1 LFLLQQGE
9 VHMRTIIPLM
19 LALLLA
25 LLGGS
30 AALAQSDA
38 GADTTPAAFLSMN
51 LRAGFPLD
59 PFVVSVNGGGEVDA
73 ATLDEACVGYITE
86 APTFAVNWEGEVE
99 TFDIFYYSDFDPT
112 LVVQLPDGSYL
123 CSDDASDNLLDPE
136 LAIEAPAEGEYKLWV
151 GSYDAGQT
159 IPGFLV
165 ITTDPSVN
173 VNTFSL
179 ATLVK
184 RSPIA
189 DEVQP
194 AEEIGADAVQSTLTG
209 EGESDAVAASRAA
222 GSEIVPDVE
231 LAGGDTPITTTLVA
245 NGETPVFTILSEDD
259 NGTVCSGLV
268 SGAAPE
274 FVFRYNGSDADLRL
288 FFEGS
293 ADASLIVVGEEVVL
307 CSDDSAEGE
316 NANPVIDLSN
326 PAGLYGVWV
335 GRFDPTAP
343 VTGTL
348 TIVEE
353 INVTPVQLEPMETE
367 PAADATATP

>member
-1 LFLLQQGE
+1 
-9 VHMRTIIPLM
+9 MRTIIPLM

-38 GADTTPAAFLSMN
+38 AADTAPAAFLTMN
-51 LRAGFPLD
+51 LKAGFPLD
-59 PFVVSVNGGGEVDA
+59 PFVASLNGGGEVDA
-73 ATLDEACVGYITE
+73 STLDESCVGFITE
-86 APTFAVNWEGEVE
+86 APSFTVNWEGAVE
-99 TFDIFYYSDFDPT
+99 AFDIFYHSDFDPT
-112 LVVQLPDGSYL
+112 LVLQLPDGSYL
-123 CSDDASDNLLDPE
+123 CNDDASDNLLDPE
-136 LAIEAPAEGEYKLWV
+136 LTVEAPAEGQYNLWV
-151 GSYDAGQT
+151 GSYDEGQL
-159 IPGFLV
+159 IPGLLV
-165 ITTDPSVN
+165 ITANRTVSVN
-173 VNTFSL
+173 DFDPG
-179 ATLVK
+179 ALVK

-209 EGESDAVAASRAA
+209 EGTSDAVAAARTA
-222 GSEIVPDVE
+222 GSEVVPDVE
-231 LAGGDTPITTTLVA
+231 LAGGETPITTTLVA

-274 FVFRYNGSDADLRL
+274 FVFRYSGDSEDLRL

-293 ADASLIVVGEEVVL
+293 ADASLIVVGEEVVR

-316 NANPVIDLSN
+316 NANPVIDL
-326 PAGLYGVWV
+326 PAPGGLYGVWV

-353 INVTPVQLEPMETE
+353 TSVTPVQLEPMETE
-367 PAADATATP
+367 PAADGTTTP